1 MTAATLIPS
10 LGWLRQYPASWLR
23 PDLTAGLTAAAV
35 VVPKAMAYA
44 TIAGLPLEVGLYTAI
59 VPMVVYALLGTSR
72 PLSVSTTTTIAILTA
87 AELGRAAPGGDAA
100 SLIGVAATLSVLV
113 GILLGLASL
122 LRLGFVAN
130 FISDPVLTGFKSG
143 IGVVIVVDQIPKLL
157 GVHFEKTG
165 FFRDLLALAQQVPEI
180 SMPTMVLAAVLLALL
195 VGVEHY
201 APRLPAPLIAIGLAI
216 AASGLLGLESM
227 GVATV
232 GHVSGGMP
240 HVVWPRLDLAQGMW
254 PAAAGLALMSFTETI
269 AAARAFSAPGE
280 PRPEPN
286 QELFALGAANAAGGL
301 FGAMPAGGGTSQTA
315 VNRLAGA
322 RSQIAALVTAATAL
336 ATLLLLGPVIGLMP
350 QAALAA
356 VVVFYSL
363 ELIKPAEFAAIRRVR
378 GTELLWAATAFAG
391 VVLLGTLRG
400 ILVAVVVSL
409 LSLAQQ
415 AYNPSLYALGRK
427 RGTTVFR
434 PLSAEHPDDE
444 RWPGLLILRT
454 EGRLFFAN
462 AERLADRA
470 RTLVDEVRPR
480 VVALDCRAIF
490 DIEYTALKMLA
501 ETDEKLEGEGIA
513 LWLVGLNPQA
523 LELVRRSPLGDRL
536 GRQRM
541 FANLEAAVRAFERP
555 GAEPAATIIGTP
567 TEGDRS

>member
-195 VGVEHY
+195 VGVEHF
-201 APRLPAPLIAIGLAI
+201 APACQRRSSPSGWRSRPRACSAWSRWASRPWATSPADC
-216 AASGLLGLESM
+216 
-227 GVATV
+227 
-232 GHVSGGMP
+232 
-240 HVVWPRLDLAQGMW
+240 RMW
-254 PAAAGLALMSFTETI
+254 CGRGWIWHKEC
-269 AAARAFSAPGE
+269 G
-280 PRPEPN
+280 RP
-286 QELFALGAANAAGGL
+286 
-301 FGAMPAGGGTSQTA
+301 
-315 VNRLAGA
+315 
-322 RSQIAALVTAATAL
+322 
-336 ATLLLLGPVIGLMP
+336 
-350 QAALAA
+350 
-356 VVVFYSL
+356 
-363 ELIKPAEFAAIRRVR
+363 RRV
-378 GTELLWAATAFAG
+378 
-391 VVLLGTLRG
+391 
-400 ILVAVVVSL
+400 S
-409 LSLAQQ
+409 
-415 AYNPSLYALGRK
+415 PS
-427 RGTTVFR
+427 
-434 PLSAEHPDDE
+434 
-444 RWPGLLILRT
+444 
-454 EGRLFFAN
+454 
-462 AERLADRA
+462 
-470 RTLVDEVRPR
+470 
-480 VVALDCRAIF
+480 
-490 DIEYTALKMLA
+490 
-501 ETDEKLEGEGIA
+501 
-513 LWLVGLNPQA
+513 
-523 LELVRRSPLGDRL
+523 
-536 GRQRM
+536 
-541 FANLEAAVRAFERP
+541 
-555 GAEPAATIIGTP
+555 
-567 TEGDRS
+567 